1 MFIPCF
7 KFIRQKCV
15 HVHVV
20 HSCVCVCMRVCVCV
34 RLPSLTVHDCLLSDF
49 VCFIYFPSSLFTSQ
63 SDIHPAY
70 VYTDLNTHVICVCVC
85 VCAVI
90 CDHVCVFE
98 VRGRLY
104 SCLQV
109 CAVRVRVRVV
119 TAHFVL
125 CLGLFAC
132 VCVWVCKCC
141 GSLCSIAVL
150 RLPSRW
156 CFSLHSLNSADSS
169 DSNTPPSSCTQP
181 PHSRCL
187 LFASVWIVTGVP
199 IYKAV
204 SQQIC
209 WINWI
214 FLMLGFCIMR

>member
-1 MFIPCF
+1 MCTL
-7 KFIRQKCV
+7 CTLV
-15 HVHVV
+15 
-20 HSCVCVCMRVCVCV
+20 CVCVC
-34 RLPSLTVHDCLLSDF
+34 LPSLTVHDCLLSDF

-63 SDIHPAY
+63 SDIHPAH

-85 VCAVI
+85 VCGHLWP
-90 CDHVCVFE
+90 CLCVWGPRPFVFVSTS
-98 VRGRLY
+98 VRGAGQSAGGY
-104 SCLQV
+104 CPFCSV
-109 CAVRVRVRVV
+109 SGIV
-119 TAHFVL
+119 
-125 CLGLFAC
+125 C